1 MTECTNQQRKIDQ
14 LPVEAE
20 MLETGTASSTEE
32 IAVKGIQ
39 TTCLIDQVEVEVEVE
54 KNTSSADQEEMEEA
68 IDKVKVERTIDKV
81 EVEGTTNSTNQV
93 EVEEAIDQVKVKG
106 TMSSIDE
113 FTIKR
118 NCDQIQVEET
128 TIFTEVMDE
137 MNMSANQVTVL
148 EETVDQV
155 EVEGTTDEEALLEE
169 IIVSTVEGNTDV
181 EENTNAEG
189 YPNVEGTAS
198 STEQKRTAD
207 NTLVEGATDEAGT
220 AIFIEEKSTDKALV
234 EEIFSKITLEPTM
247 DGTSS
252 VEGTLSSIDK
262 ITLDGAVGCSD
273 QIIEKTFNSSTTVKG
288 RTITCTIPV
297 MVEET
302 TSDVTLEGIMSSTI
316 SEVSEGT
323 SPQVTIGRFRRFDQV
338 TTKESSRSTTKH
350 QCPIAIG
357 KTPYPQE
364 EPTIMVSDLVKVSYY
379 NSVQWEHYSYY
390 IY

>member
-1 MTECTNQQRKIDQ
+1 MTECTSSTNQEKKIDQ

-20 MLETGTASSTEE
+20 ILETGTGSSTDE

-54 KNTSSADQEEMEEA
+54 ETTSSADQVEGA
-68 IDKVKVERTIDKV
+68 IDQVKV
-81 EVEGTTNSTNQV
+81 TNSTNQV
-93 EVEEAIDQVKVKG
+93 EMEEAIDQVEVEGAIDQVEVEG

-118 NCDQIQVEET
+118 NSDQIQVEEI

-137 MNMSANQVTVL
+137 TNISANQATVL

-181 EENTNAEG
+181 EENANAEG
-189 YPNVEGTAS
+189 NTDVEGTAS
-198 STEQKRTAD
+198 LTEQERTEAD
-207 NTLVEGATDEAGT
+207 TLVEGATDEAGT
-220 AIFIEEKSTDKALV
+220 AIFIKEKSTDKALV
-234 EEIFSKITLEPTM
+234 EISTEVTLEPTM

-252 VEGTLSSIDK
+252 SEGTLSSIDQS
-262 ITLDGAVGCSD
+262 TVEGAVSCSD
-273 QIIEKTFNSSTTVKG
+273 QVIIENTFNSSTTARR
-288 RTITCTIPV
+288 RTITCTIPA

-302 TSDVTLEGIMSSTI
+302 TDDVTLEGTISSTI
-316 SEVSEGT
+316 SELSEGT
-323 SPQVTIGRFRRFDQV
+323 SPQVTIERFRRFDQV
-338 TTKESSRSTTKH
+338 TTKESSSSTTKH
-350 QCPIAIG
+350 QCPIVIG
-357 KTPYPQE
+357 KTSHPQE
-364 EPTIMVSDLVKVSYY
+364 EPTIVVSDLVKVSYY